1 MVEMTVAQGL
11 KKLKLIQKKIENELK
26 LGSFVGVKKIEG
38 KEEIKTKNS
47 EETFIKNAKASK
59 QKIEALINNYYKIS
73 GAIAISNAQTD
84 VAIGDKTYKVVEA
97 IKRKENIDIE
107 EEFLSKLMR
116 ARALAISTIDAE
128 NAKVDK
134 KVEDALKADS
144 DKSSKEKILEFYGK
158 DKLQLLDPL
167 NSEVL
172 IKKMTEDIDIFKS
185 EVDDVLS
192 TSNIL
197 TSISVDLDEE

>member
-11 KKLKLIQKKIENELK
+11 KKLKLIQKKIENELR
-26 LGSFVGVKKIEG
+26 LGSFVGVKKVEG

-47 EETFIKNAKASK
+47 EETFVKNAKASK
-59 QKIEALINNYYKIS
+59 QKIEALIDNYYKIS
-73 GAIAISNAQTD
+73 GAIAVSNATTT
-84 VAIGDKTYKVVEA
+84 VSIGDKTYRVVEA
-97 IKRKENIDIE
+97 IKRKENIDTE
-107 EEFLSKLMR
+107 EKFLATLMK
-116 ARALAISTIDAE
+116 ARASAINTVDNE

-134 KVEDALKADS
+134 KVEDALKADT

-167 NSEVL
+167 GSESL
-172 IKKMTEDIDIFKS
+172 IKKMTEDIDTFKS
-185 EVDDVLS
+185 EVDDALS

-197 TSISVDLDEE
+197 TSINVDLDEE